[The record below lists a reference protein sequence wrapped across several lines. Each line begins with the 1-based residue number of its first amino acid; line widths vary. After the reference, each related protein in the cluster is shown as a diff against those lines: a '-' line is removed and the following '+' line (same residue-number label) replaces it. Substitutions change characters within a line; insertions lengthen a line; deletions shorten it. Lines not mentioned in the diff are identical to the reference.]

1 MKKKIFALGFFDG
14 VHLGHRALL
23 EECVRLAASLEA
35 EPAAITFDRHP
46 QALFTPN
53 PPALINTNTDR
64 DALLRR
70 FGIRYIHRLS
80 VTREVMST
88 HWQDFLDELVD
99 YGAVGFV
106 CGDDFRFGHKG
117 EGDGEKLKSF
127 CSERGLPCVIVPEQS
142 MDGVRISSS
151 HIRKLLEDGDV
162 EAAEKFLGHPH
173 ILSGEVVPGRQLGR
187 TLGIPT
193 ANIRIPDGVVVP
205 KQGVYACK
213 CAIDGKEYVAVTNV
227 GNRPTVMGHEIR
239 TESWILHFKG
249 DLYGRELTLEF
260 FHFLRPEQK
269 FDSLEELRLQI
280 HQDGWHAWESFFGR
294 Y

>member
-1 MKKKIFALGFFDG
+1 MNDKKVFALGFFDG
-14 VHLGHRALL
+14 VHLGHQALL
-23 EECVRLAASLEA
+23 AECVRLAEQLNA

-46 QALFTPN
+46 QALFTQN

-70 FGIRYIHRLS
+70 FGIRHIHRLA
-80 VTREVMST
+80 VTPEVMST
-88 HWQDFLDELVD
+88 SWHDFLQQLVEQ
-99 YGAVGFV
+99 GAVGFV

-117 EGDGEKLKSF
+117 EGNGEKLTDF
-127 CSERGLPCVIVPEQS
+127 CAKRGSPCVIVQEQS

-151 HIRKLLEDGDV
+151 HIRKRLEQGDV
-162 EAAEKFLGHPH
+162 ETAGKFLGHPH
-173 ILSGEVVPGRQLGR
+173 ILSGEVVSGRQLGR

-193 ANIRIPDGVVVP
+193 ANIRIPQGVVVP

-213 CAIDGKEYVAVTNV
+213 CVIDGREYLAVTNV

-239 TESWILHFKG
+239 TESWILHFEG

-260 FHFLRPEQK
+260 YHFLRPERK
-269 FDSLEELRLQI
+269 FGSLEELKAEI
-280 HQDGWHAWESFFGR
+280 HKNAEETRQLLM
-294 Y
+294 